1 MPRHHPHERSSHP
14 SIMKPVRISAPKTSP
29 PPAAGGRTGN
39 YRWVVAGLVLAATT
53 INYVDRQ
60 IIGLL
65 KPTLEVEFSWSESD
79 YSRIVMAFSAAYAAG
94 LLTMGRLVD
103 FLGTRRG
110 YGIAVAI
117 WSLAGMLHAAARNLT
132 QFMIIRMALGIGEA
146 GNFPAAMKVVSEWF
160 PKKEKALA
168 TGIINAGAS
177 IGVVFA
183 LLITPLILNF
193 YTWKEVFWIT
203 GGLGFVWLALW
214 WIFYEIPSRQKRVTK
229 EELELITS
237 GQEQFESRTGKPL
250 PWTKLLSFPQTWAVV
265 AGKFFIDPIYWF
277 FLFWLPSYFATTFG
291 LDLRKP
297 SLPLMIIYLAT
308 TIGSIGG
315 GYVSSFLV
323 KKGWTTIRA
332 RKATLLTVALLELM
346 IIGMQFVSDVWVA
359 VGILSLAVAL
369 HQAWSTNIFTL
380 ASDLFPKES
389 VSSVAGLAGMAGA
402 VGGILFPLL
411 VGSLLDSYKL
421 AGNLP
426 GGYNLLFS
434 LCGITYLLTWLLIHG
449 LTLRFK
455 KHAV

>member
-1 MPRHHPHERSSHP
+1 
-14 SIMKPVRISAPKTSP
+14 MKIS
-29 PPAAGGRTGN
+29 N
-39 YRWVVAGLVLAATT
+39 YRWWVVGLVLMATT

-65 KPTLEVEFSWSESD
+65 KPVLEIEFNWSESD
-79 YSRIVMAFSAAYAAG
+79 YSRIVMAFSAAYAIG
-94 LLTMGRLVD
+94 LLSMGRLVD
-103 FLGTRRG
+103 FLGTKRG
-110 YGIAVAI
+110 YAVSVII
-117 WSLAGMLHAAARNLT
+117 WSLAGMLHAVARNLT
-132 QFMIIRMALGIGEA
+132 QFITVRVILGIGEA

-214 WIFYEIPSRQKRVTK
+214 WIFYEIPARQQRLS
-229 EELELITS
+229 EGELALITA
-237 GQEQFESRTGKPL
+237 GQEQFENQTGKPL
-250 PWTKLLSFPQTWAVV
+250 PWRKLLSFPQTWAVV

-291 LDLRKP
+291 LDLKKP

-308 TIGSIGG
+308 TVGSIGG
-315 GYVSSFLV
+315 GYLSSYLV
-323 KKGWTTIRA
+323 KRGWTTLKA
-332 RKATLLTVALLELM
+332 RKAALLSVAILELM
-346 IIGMQFVSDVWVA
+346 VIGMQFVNDVWIA
-359 VGILSLAVAL
+359 VGVLSIAVAL
-369 HQAWSTNIFTL
+369 HQAWSTNVFTM
-380 ASDLFPKES
+380 AADLFPKES

-402 VGGILFPLL
+402 TGGILFPML
-411 VGSLLDSYKL
+411 VGYLLDSYKL
-421 AGNLP
+421 AGNLA

-434 LCGITYLLTWLLIHG
+434 LCGITYLLTWLVIHM

-455 KHAV
+455 NNAV

>member
-1 MPRHHPHERSSHP
+1 
-14 SIMKPVRISAPKTSP
+14 MKIS
-29 PPAAGGRTGN
+29 N
-39 YRWVVAGLVLAATT
+39 YRWWVVGLVLMATT
-53 INYVDRQ
+53 INYIDRQ

-65 KPTLEVEFSWSESD
+65 KPVLEVEFNWSESD
-79 YSRIVMAFSAAYAAG
+79 YSRIVTAFSAAYAIG

-103 FLGTRRG
+103 FLGTKRG
-110 YGIAVAI
+110 YAISVII
-117 WSLAGMLHAAARNLT
+117 WSLAGMLHAVARNLT
-132 QFMIIRMALGIGEA
+132 QFITVRVVLGIGEA

-203 GGLGFVWLALW
+203 GGLGFVWLTLW
-214 WIFYEIPSRQKRVTK
+214 WIFYEIPSRQKRIT
-229 EELELITS
+229 EQELELISS
-237 GQEQFESRTGKPL
+237 GQEQFETQTTQPL
-250 PWTKLLSFPQTWAVV
+250 PWKKLLTFPQTWAVV

-291 LDLRKP
+291 LDLKKP

-308 TIGSIGG
+308 TVGAIGG
-315 GYVSSFLV
+315 GYISSYLV
-323 KKGWTTIRA
+323 KKGWTTVKA
-332 RKATLLTVALLELM
+332 RKSTLLMVALFELM
-346 IIGMQFVSDVWVA
+346 IIGMQFVNDVWVA
-359 VGILSLAVAL
+359 VTILSLAVAL
-369 HQAWSTNIFTL
+369 HQAWSTNVFTL
-380 ASDLFPKES
+380 AADLFPKES

-402 VGGILFPLL
+402 VGGILFPML
-411 VGSLLDSYKL
+411 VGYLLDSYKQV
-421 AGNLP
+421 GNLA

-434 LCGITYLLTWLLIHG
+434 LCGVTYLVTWLVIHG

-455 KHAV
+455 NNAV